1 MAEYRRLGR
10 PTDTNTRIRELAHA
24 HTRDDVYPFQP
35 APEEDRSLA
44 WPWPT
49 VHNQINLV
57 ADCTPPRTF
66 NPRRCCLR
74 DSLIMFDLLPSTA
87 ERKRHH
93 VIIILYTYYMY
104 NIELYIYIFILCTYN
119 VLYFRRS
126 DGENS
131 PETSGGY
138 SLPPSTYNAQIG
150 KADLWPKK
158 IQEKFYKRLIIQL

>member
-1 MAEYRRLGR
+1 MGHDIMAEYRRLGR

-57 ADCTPPRTF
+57 ADCAPPRTF

-93 VIIILYTYYMY
+93 VIIILYTCITS
-104 NIELYIYIFILCTYN
+104 NYIYIF
-119 VLYFRRS
+119 LYYVHIMCYIFVALMAKTPQRQVAAT
-126 DGENS
+126 
-131 PETSGGY
+131 P
-138 SLPPSTYNAQIG
+138 SLLLHTTH
-150 KADLWPKK
+150 K
-158 IQEKFYKRLIIQL
+158 